1 MTEVY
6 LHGILGKKYGKRHK
20 LALSKPK
27 DLLFAMEANFD
38 NFIKDLKDLSLKHVH
53 YTFIVDDKWL
63 KNNELKNLN
72 KAKKIHFV
80 PIINGGG
87 PTAIAI
93 GVSLAISVASA
104 IYSYVQSGKVEY
116 PKVPGASAATNAF
129 SKSLAFSS
137 RENVAEQG
145 NPVPL
150 VYGRLKVGS
159 YVIQSSVKSFPLSI
173 SLADEFINNSNKKG
187 LNQTA
192 LVTNIDYN
200 NFANFIPSGA
210 SVEYQTDIKYI

>member
-20 LALSKPK
+20 LALSKPR

-53 YTFIVDDKWL
+53 YTFVVDDKWL

-72 KAKKIHFV
+72 KAQKIHFV

-93 GVSLAISVASA
+93 GVSLAIAVASA
-104 IYSYVQSGKVEY
+104 IYSYVQAGKVEY
-116 PKVPGASAATNAF
+116 PKVPGASASTNAF
-129 SKSLAFSS
+129 SKSLAFSN
-137 RENVAEQG
+137 RENIAEQG
-145 NPVPL
+145 NPIPL
-150 VYGRLKVGS
+150 VYGRLKIGS
-159 YVIQSSVKSFPLSI
+159 YLIQSSVKSFPLSI
-173 SLADEFINNSNKKG
+173 NLVDEFINNSNKKG
-187 LNQTA
+187 VNQTA
-192 LVTNIDYN
+192 IITSVDYN
-200 NFANFIPSGA
+200 NFANYLPSGA
-210 SVEYQTDIKYI
+210 SLEYQYDNKL